1 MEISFQMSTSEL
13 SACCGPD
20 LDFKKPVEITIGNE
34 VFTCY
39 IQEYSSF
46 GVAIGWTLDKG
57 WLVRAKGYSKRKQ
70 EIADAVLLVNQ
81 TKEAHKEAQR
91 KLAELQK
98 DEK

>member
-20 LDFKKPVEITIGNE
+20 LVLRKELEITIGNE

-39 IQEYSSF
+39 VQEYSSF
-46 GVAIGWTLDKG
+46 GVATGRAIEKE
-57 WLVRAKGYSKRKQ
+57 WLVRAQGHSKRKK

-98 DEK
+98 E

>member
-1 MEISFQMSTSEL
+1 MEISFKMTTSEL

-20 LDFKKPVEITIGNE
+20 LDLGKALEITIGNE

-39 IQEYSSF
+39 VQEYSNF
-46 GVAIGWTLDKG
+46 GVAKGWTLDKE
-57 WLVRAKGYSKRKQ
+57 WSVRAQGHSKRKK

-98 DEK
+98 DGK